1 MFVELSEFTKHAI
14 DISAIIDKI
23 IFTLQI
29 ANVITKRH
37 VSSSEESIEN
47 LIYYKDCNH
56 KHKQD
61 AKPAIQ
67 PLSKPQPPPPP
78 QECKMFCSM
87 CCGDECVHNQYPSMM
102 NRQSLTMPQN
112 IMSKPQPLQ
121 QPVPQPPLHQKGKK
135 KKLRT
140 IPELQPPIGGRRNV
154 EFTRQHIKS
163 LISQDQDIR
172 KILKDLV
179 RVTMQKVDLLEM
191 INSRRSVNEI
201 KSEENKSEANSQE

>member
-1 MFVELSEFTKHAI
+1 MELLET
-14 DISAIIDKI
+14 I

-29 ANVITKRH
+29 SNVITKKH

-56 KHKQD
+56 KRKQD
-61 AKPAIQ
+61 APPVKE
-67 PLSKPQPPPPP
+67 LLTRTNPPPPP
-78 QECKMFCSM
+78 QECKMYCSM
-87 CCGDECVHNQYPSMM
+87 CCGGECVHDRYPSIMS
-102 NRQSLTMPQN
+102 RQSPTMLENSMP
-112 IMSKPQPLQ
+112 KPQPFQ
-121 QPVPQPPLHQKGKK
+121 QPVLQPPLNQKGKK
-135 KKLRT
+135 KQTQLVSG
-140 IPELQPPIGGRRNV
+140 LQPPIGGRRNV

-191 INSRRSVNEI
+191 INSRRSVNEVN
-201 KSEENKSEANSQE
+201 SEENKSEADSLE